1 MNKSDSISNLA
12 AALAKAQPKIEGA
25 SKDKTNPHFKSKYAD
40 LASVAEAIAAPLA
53 VNGLSYVQTSHD
65 RENAAAIETI
75 ILHTSGEWLG
85 CGVVSVPVSKGD
97 AQGFGSALTYA
108 RRYSLSAAFGVVPE
122 DDDGN
127 AAAKAKPMTHAAMRP
142 GDGNGHITP
151 TTGYWEKQP
160 IDVQNELL
168 DLAHRASKLIK
179 RNDLRG
185 AYDEIDQA
193 AILKHSDGA
202 DDHDKIGAFWTRMES
217 SERAA
222 LKREGQARA
231 TKAA

>member
-25 SKDKTNPHFKSKYAD
+25 TKDKTNPHFKSKYAD
-40 LASVAEAIAAPLA
+40 LGSVAEAIAAPLA
-53 VNGLSYVQTSHD
+53 ANGLSYVQTSHD
-65 RENAAAIETI
+65 RESAAAIETI

-127 AAAKAKPMTHAAMRP
+127 AASKAKPVQHAALRP
-142 GDGNGHITP
+142 GDGQGNGHAASVAQDAFTALGEEEQKFLTEISVNVAALCT
-151 TTGYWEKQP
+151 EKR
-160 IDVQNELL
+160 EEE
-168 DLAHRASKLIK
+168 
-179 RNDLRG
+179 
-185 AYDEIDQA
+185 AYDYLEHQKLDNEEKLA
-193 AILKHSDGA
+193 LWSLLASNHRS
-202 DDHDKIGAFWTRMES
+202 
-217 SERAA
+217 A
-222 LKREGQARA
+222 LKRIGEARKV
-231 TKAA
+231 KAAA